1 MELFYAVRT
10 EGAVCMLDEEQ
21 TRHCVKV
28 LRYKAGDAVKVIDG
42 RGNLLECRIREIK
55 KEAVLE
61 ILSETENFGSH
72 PYVLE
77 MAVAP
82 TKNIDRYEW
91 FLEKATELGVDRIVP
106 VIGDHSERR
115 TIRPERLE
123 RILISAAKQS
133 LKGAVPVLTEP
144 VSVRDFVKGAV
155 NMDKDPQRERL
166 KLIAY
171 CGEGE
176 KASLRDALGTSRPPF
191 PEITVLIGPEGDFSP
206 EEVACAVSAGYRPVH
221 LGMSRLRTETA
232 AVAAVAEIYFSFG
245 R

>member
-144 VSVRDFVKGAV
+144 VS
-155 NMDKDPQRERL
+155 NIQC
-166 KLIAY
+166 LISY
-171 CGEGE
+171 
-176 KASLRDALGTSRPPF
+176 L
-191 PEITVLIGPEGDFSP
+191 
-206 EEVACAVSAGYRPVH
+206 
-221 LGMSRLRTETA
+221 
-232 AVAAVAEIYFSFG
+232 
-245 R
+245 